1 MSRATRRPRNI
12 IVLAALIAGAL
23 PSAALA
29 IPDEDRYR
37 ACLERVSGD
46 AAEAYE
52 DAMAWRAQGGGWAA
66 EHCAGLAQIAEGWS
80 STGAARLRAT
90 AEGATS
96 ASDMSRAIL
105 FGQAGDGYM
114 RARQFDEAASA
125 FARGLDFAPSDA
137 GLARGL
143 ADAAYARRDL
153 AGAVAAADA
162 ALAINPG
169 EPATLGVR
177 AAARLEMGEFD
188 AAAADLT
195 EALASDPENV
205 ELLVLRG
212 RLNEARRTGQIP
224 ERT

>member
-1 MSRATRRPRNI
+1 MSRI
-12 IVLAALIAGAL
+12 ILAALIAGAL
-23 PSAALA
+23 PAAALA
-29 IPDEDRYR
+29 IPDEERYR
-37 ACLERVSGD
+37 ACIDRVSTD
-46 AAEAYE
+46 AAGAYE

-114 RARQFDEAASA
+114 RARQFDEAAEA
-125 FARGLDFAPSDA
+125 FARGLDFAPTDA

-162 ALAINPG
+162 ALSINPG
-169 EPATLGVR
+169 EPGALGVR

-188 AAAADLT
+188 AAAADLNQ
-195 EALASDPENV
+195 ALAADPENL